1 MANVSFALV
10 LNLHQPAW
18 NLEDLLQHREWEA
31 KEILWAIDR
40 IPRSLWSYEDVGRV
54 HLSLS
59 GTLLEMLS
67 SPEFQH
73 RVYSMVDCGS
83 LLWYLQNTRIIQI
96 LGTAYYH
103 PVLPLIPRVDWDE
116 QLERWQ
122 GIGQHLLNRPGFSG
136 FWPPEM
142 GFCMELIPT
151 LKRWGYHYVLVDSEH
166 VQAVTP
172 MRWEELRY
180 RPHIARFGGEE
191 IIVVTRDRELSN
203 AQEGGME
210 PGWFIQEVLQRTKY
224 CEFPPLVTTCT
235 DGENGGWFRNTSAEA
250 NFWGYFYQGLM
261 ERVRT
266 NQSGGI
272 HPVFIDEYLDIYG
285 AHGEVSVGPGA
296 WNTGWHH
303 GTGFIQ
309 WTGSQAQQ
317 EALIRLAEI
326 SQAVY
331 AARYNAIAIS
341 AQDPELYRLL
351 EEAHWR
357 VLRAETSCNFFWGEA
372 WLHRGH
378 HNLDQAS
385 RFLDEAGAHF
395 S

>member
-18 NLEDLLQHREWEA
+18 NL
-31 KEILWAIDR
+31 
-40 IPRSLWSYEDVGRV
+40 G
-54 HLSLS
+54 
-59 GTLLEMLS
+59 LS
-67 SPEFQH
+67 SSTGSGKRRRSSGPSMGFPARFGAMRTWVGFTFRCPAPSQDAVEPGVSAPSVQH
-73 RVYSMVDCGS
+73 GGLWVAAVVFAEHADHPDPRHS
-83 LLWYLQNTRIIQI
+83 LLS
-96 LGTAYYH
+96 

-122 GIGQHLLNRPGFSG
+122 GIGQHLFNRPGFSG

-151 LKRWGYHYVLVDSEH
+151 LKRWESHYVLVYSEH

-191 IIVVTRDRELSN
+191 IIVVTRDREVSN
-203 AQEGGME
+203 ARREEGTRR
-210 PGWFIQEVLQRTKY
+210 FIQEGLQRTKY

-235 DGENGGWFRNTSAEA
+235 DGENGGGSGIRRLGKL
-250 NFWGYFYQGLM
+250 WGYLYQGLM

-285 AHGEVSVGPGA
+285 AHGEVSVGPGTWIPA
-296 WNTGWHH
+296 G
-303 GTGFIQ
+303 IM
-309 WTGSQAQQ
+309 
-317 EALIRLAEI
+317 E
-326 SQAVY
+326 
-331 AARYNAIAIS
+331 
-341 AQDPELYRLL
+341 P
-351 EEAHWR
+351 
-357 VLRAETSCNFFWGEA
+357 TSSNGQVRR
-372 WLHRGH
+372 H
-378 HNLDQAS
+378 S
-385 RFLDEAGAHF
+385 RRP
-395 S
+395 